1 MTRQPPPPPDAAN
14 IVTLPRWPAAA
25 PEDAPVELIGFL
37 TADDRD
43 LWIDDPQDIAAIMAF
58 IRAQNIQIRQD

>member
-14 IVTLPRWPAAA
+14 IVTLPRRPAAS
-25 PEDAPVELIGFL
+25 PVELIGFL

-58 IRAQNIQIRQD
+58 IRAQNIKIQQD